1 VAPLA
6 GQLPL
11 WCIQTQTLRA
21 MNTNPLS
28 LVTGANGHLGNNL
41 VRHLLSHG
49 ERVRASVRNPRNRD
63 PFAGLDCEVVAADI
77 TDKASLLAA
86 LEGVHTLY
94 AVGAAFKLWARDEEK
109 EIYQVNLQGTRNLL
123 EAAAAKGVKKIVY
136 VSSIAALNYATLPT
150 KESYG
155 FNPDRRNV
163 YYKSKNDSEQLAF
176 SLAREYNLNLVS
188 VLPSAMIGGEAF
200 GLNESFGILK
210 SIYDKQVPIE
220 TGFAINW
227 VDVKDVA
234 AGCYAAAQRGVNG
247 KRYILAN
254 EKSMSL
260 RDTTALAMELFPDL
274 GFKLPPSVPK
284 AVLYGMAFLMETA
297 SRFTGK
303 APLLRTNL
311 ISMLYGVAQDFD
323 ITLARQE
330 LDYSPKPPAQA
341 VREALLYLRTHYNRL
356 SPGPVK
362 LPAARRSQP
371 VAKVMTT

>member
-1 VAPLA
+1 
-6 GQLPL
+6 
-11 WCIQTQTLRA
+11 

-28 LVTGANGHLGNNL
+28 FVTGANGHLGNNL
-41 VRHLLSHG
+41 VRHLLAHG
-49 ERVRASVRNPRNRD
+49 ERVRASVRNPHNRE

-109 EIYQVNLQGTRNLL
+109 EIYQVNLQGTRNLI
-123 EAAAAKGVKKIVY
+123 EAAAEKGVKKIVY
-136 VSSIAALNYATLPT
+136 VSSIAALNYSKLPT

-176 SLAREYNLNLVS
+176 SLAKAYNLNVVS

-200 GLNESFGILK
+200 GLSESFGILK

-220 TGFAINW
+220 AGFAINW

-234 AGCYAAAQRGVNG
+234 AGCYAAARRGLNG
-247 KRYILAN
+247 KRYIRAN

-260 RDTTALAMELFPDL
+260 RDTTALTMELFPDL
-274 GFKLPPSVPK
+274 GLKMPPSVPK
-284 AVLYGMAFLMETA
+284 AVLYGMAFLMELS

-311 ISMLYGVAQDFD
+311 IAMLYGVAQDFD

-330 LDYSPKPPAQA
+330 LGYSPKPPAEA
-341 VREALLYLRTHYNRL
+341 VRGALLYLRTHYHRM

-362 LPAARRSQP
+362 LPAARGSQP
-371 VAKVMTT
+371 VAKVTTT

>member
-1 VAPLA
+1 
-6 GQLPL
+6 
-11 WCIQTQTLRA
+11 
-21 MNTNPLS
+21 
-28 LVTGANGHLGNNL
+28 
-41 VRHLLSHG
+41 
-49 ERVRASVRNPRNRD
+49 
-63 PFAGLDCEVVAADI
+63 
-77 TDKASLLAA
+77 
-86 LEGVHTLY
+86 
-94 AVGAAFKLWARDEEK
+94 
-109 EIYQVNLQGTRNLL
+109 
-123 EAAAAKGVKKIVY
+123 
-136 VSSIAALNYATLPT
+136 
-150 KESYG
+150 
-155 FNPDRRNV
+155 
-163 YYKSKNDSEQLAF
+163 
-176 SLAREYNLNLVS
+176 
-188 VLPSAMIGGEAF
+188 
-200 GLNESFGILK
+200 
-210 SIYDKQVPIE
+210 
-220 TGFAINW
+220 
-227 VDVKDVA
+227 
-234 AGCYAAAQRGVNG
+234 VNG